1 MYIIKK
7 NDEVV
12 AIAYSGVGALKKLDA
27 IIDGQNLTLEEAK
40 AEYKKYSIEFRSK
53 DYEAI
58 ESI

>member
-1 MYIIKK
+1 MYLIKY

-12 AIAYSGVGALKKLDA
+12 AIAYSGIGALRKLDA

-53 DYEAI
+53 NYEII
-58 ESI
+58 EGI